1 MLTTLRLS
9 RRHHGHP
16 RHLRSFHRFVALAL
30 RPLRLPP
37 LHTLPHFWGGLAVAD
52 VNGRARYTLHIYYG
66 PAVIRSGGGVAMG
79 RRWFDSAALRHL
91 VSRG

>member
-16 RHLRSFHRFVALAL
+16 RHLCSFHRFLAL
-30 RPLRLPP
+30 VSRLLRLPP
-37 LHTLPHFWGGLAVAD
+37 LRRCRTLGGASGGGRQWTRAVHS
-52 VNGRARYTLHIYYG
+52 TLFRCD
-66 PAVIRSGGGVAMG
+66 PAVIRSGGGAAMG
-79 RRWFDSAALRHL
+79 RRWFDSAAPHHL